1 MIRVRSLAV
10 VGLCL
15 MLGLVLAAVSP
26 ALPAFSAK
34 SVSGQEVSGVYSIQQ
49 SSDAGTDTQATLS
62 VSLTN
67 SSDATLQCSHAAL
80 RSLLSG
86 TTQDVSASFSLPP
99 QGTADFT
106 ATVTI
111 SQAEFKQWQQG
122 ARPTLVLELQSSDGT
137 KITRTLGLVLS
148 VHAEAN

>member
-15 MLGLVLAAVSP
+15 MLSLALANVL
-26 ALPAFSAK
+26 SAQQ
-34 SVSGQEVSGVYSIQQ
+34 SSGQEVSGVYSIQQ
-49 SSDAGTDTQATLS
+49 SSGAGTDTQVTLS

-67 SSDATLQCSHAAL
+67 SSDATLQSSHVAL
-80 RSLLSG
+80 RSVLTG
-86 TTQDVSASFSLPP
+86 TSQDIAASFSLPP

-122 ARPTLVLELQSSDGT
+122 AKPMLVLELQSSDGT
-137 KITRTLGLVLS
+137 KITRTVGLVLS